1 MDSNDEFSFPNF
13 SLIDTAT
20 KRKNILKNKEI
31 MIRLIE
37 QKSRQEEHNQTSYDD
52 FNEIDRSTYALLYL
66 IKIVPLLDL
75 FVYTGIIYFQI
86 LFFKLNFMS
95 FLVNLLYQM

>member
-1 MDSNDEFSFPNF
+1 
-13 SLIDTAT
+13 
-20 KRKNILKNKEI
+20 

-37 QKSRQEEHNQTSYDD
+37 QKSRQEEHNQTNYDD

-75 FVYTGIIYFQI
+75 FVYTGIINFQI

-95 FLVNLLYQM
+95 FLANLLYQM